1 MTKQQLEGVLAVMK
15 PAGWT
20 SHDVVAKVRRLVG
33 VRRIGHTGTLD
44 PQVTGVLPLCIGR
57 ATRMVEYIQELP
69 KQYEATVVIGLATD
83 TEDLSGTVLERVNEV
98 TISEADVRS
107 AISSFVGE
115 IEQVPPMYSAVK
127 VDGKRLYELARKGE
141 QVERKA
147 RKVTI
152 HEFELLD
159 MRLDESLPEFSF
171 RVTCSKGTYIR
182 TLCVDIGRKLGF
194 PAAMKELI
202 RTRTGNLS
210 LDDCLTL
217 EQIAELSANGT
228 LAERLIPADQAIGH
242 LPILHLSEKQAVQA
256 AQGQRIRLQ
265 AEAELNEVADQAIV
279 RVYDTQENFVGLFQW
294 NERNRI
300 LAPHKIFGEP
310 PTSSV

>member
-33 VRRIGHTGTLD
+33 VKRIGHTGTLD

-57 ATRMVEYIQELP
+57 ATRVVEYIQELP

-83 TEDLSGTVLERVNEV
+83 TEDLTGTVTERVNEV
-98 TISEADVRS
+98 TISEADIRS
-107 AISSFVGE
+107 AIISFIGE

-152 HEFELLD
+152 YELEILEL
-159 MRLDESLPEFSF
+159 RLGESLPEFSF

-182 TLCVDIGRKLGF
+182 TLCVDIGKRLGF
-194 PAAMKELI
+194 PAVMKQLV
-202 RTRTGNLS
+202 RTRTGNLTLEDS
-210 LDDCLTL
+210 LSL
-217 EQIAELSANGT
+217 EQIAELSENG
-228 LAERLIPADQAIGH
+228 LLSERLLRADLAIGH
-242 LPILHLSEKQAVQA
+242 MPLVQLSDTQAIQA
-256 AQGQRIRLQ
+256 AQGRRIRLHDDHPMDAVQ
-265 AEAELNEVADQAIV
+265 DNAII
-279 RVYDTQENFVGLFQW
+279 RVYDTHDRFVGLFEW
-294 NERNRI
+294 NQTER
-300 LAPHKIFGEP
+300 LLLPHKIFCEP
-310 PTSSV
+310 LSLPV